1 MRFFYRVNELIVQ
14 FTFLITFNISVR
26 LRDMWNVRFCIVV
39 RWRIR
44 LASVSNYYG
53 ISNYS
58 NYVTAITTITKL
70 IFSYMKITALRH
82 FELQQ
87 LRYNLLQPLQH
98 ITATNTNIQYTD
110 SAVCIQSLEQ
120 LESNSQCIDR
130 KIAICAYLQLKLRHI
145 ALINSIMIQTG

>member
-1 MRFFYRVNELIVQ
+1 M
-14 FTFLITFNISVR
+14 ISTIIKFMLNSLTVK
-26 LRDMWNVRFCIVV
+26 
-39 RWRIR
+39 

-53 ISNYS
+53 ISNYN

-98 ITATNTNIQYTD
+98 ITATNTTLSHFNRNIHTCVVFNNF
-110 SAVCIQSLEQ
+110 SPT
-120 LESNSQCIDR
+120 
-130 KIAICAYLQLKLRHI
+130 LKL
-145 ALINSIMIQTG
+145 QY